1 MDRLVPNGLVVTVPL
16 EWLSS
21 GMNYKIQKVKKAGRR
36 QGTSLTV
43 SEREII
49 KTAEDSS
56 VLAEEAV
63 S

>member
-1 MDRLVPNGLVVTVPL
+1 VTVPL